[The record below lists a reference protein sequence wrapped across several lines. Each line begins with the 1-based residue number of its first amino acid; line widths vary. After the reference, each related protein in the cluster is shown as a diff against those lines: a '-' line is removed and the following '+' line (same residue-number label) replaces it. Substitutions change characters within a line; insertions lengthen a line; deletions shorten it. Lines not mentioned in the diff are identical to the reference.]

1 MQATR
6 ASLIERLKE
15 EGDQDAWRT
24 FRDLYTPLVL
34 RCGAR
39 MGLDPQAR
47 EELVSDFL
55 CRMLEALPSFEYT
68 PEKGRFRAYV
78 RQVCLHLVAQRAR
91 KRDARRRAR
100 DGWVADRREV
110 LEGGRDELEEWWQA
124 EEERV
129 LLELGIERLR
139 ESLAPEKFAV
149 FQLVVREGS
158 DPREVA
164 GMYRL
169 KPGAVAVIKC
179 RALKQL
185 RAIVAELREGLE

>member
-15 EGDQDAWRT
+15 GGDQEAWRT
-24 FRDLYTPLVL
+24 FRDVYTPLVL

-55 CRMLEALPSFEYT
+55 CRMLEALPTFEYS

-78 RQVCLHLVAQRAR
+78 RQVCLHLVAQGAR

-100 DGWVADRREV
+100 DGWVADRREA
-110 LEGGRDELEEWWQA
+110 LEGGRDELEEWWEA
-124 EEERV
+124 EEARV
-129 LLELGIERLR
+129 LLELALERLR
-139 ESLAPEKFAV
+139 ESLAPEKLAV
-149 FQLVVREGS
+149 FQLVAREGW

-164 GMYRL
+164 ALYGLR
-169 KPGAVAVIKC
+169 PGAVAVIKC

-185 RAIVAELREGLE
+185 RGIVQALREDLG